1 MFCGQSMMKQN
12 FNIKKKQEFVLLWEG
27 YEIKDKETQDPE
39 LREREAW
46 VMAKLLEGHVP
57 NIVTEW
63 NLLYTPKYT

>member
-1 MFCGQSMMKQN
+1 MTTDQA
-12 FNIKKKQEFVLLWEG
+12 
-27 YEIKDKETQDPE
+27 
-39 LREREAW
+39 LRKAW